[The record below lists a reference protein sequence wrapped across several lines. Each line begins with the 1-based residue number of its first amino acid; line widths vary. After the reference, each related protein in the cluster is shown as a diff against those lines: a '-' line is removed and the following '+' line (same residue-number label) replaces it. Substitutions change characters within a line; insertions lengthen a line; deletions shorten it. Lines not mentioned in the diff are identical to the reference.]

1 MEPRDHRAAGRNVL
15 LLCCVA
21 AAATVVLSPWLPA
34 DNRLGPDAVVAGTGI
49 LGLVVL
55 LSVLARVSSRVNVLA
70 WALCPLLAVVALVV
84 LDLLTHDA
92 TVDAQIF
99 FVFPVL
105 YGASQLRPPGSAVM
119 TGSALL
125 GELVVAAQLPFTQTV
140 AETGYVAA
148 VLVTVSV
155 MLTISTR
162 RNARLIEH
170 LERMAAVDPLT
181 GLVTRRVFDE
191 AAASAI
197 TGSANEEGTS
207 LVLLDVDNF
216 KAINDRY
223 GHPGGDEVL
232 VQLARLLLADMRR
245 GDVVCRLGGDEIA
258 VLMPGCSRE
267 DARLRAEQK
276 LAEVRSHVF
285 RLAGAEAVHVS
296 VSIGLAHAPTDA
308 EDVRTLYTRAD
319 AALYRAKAGGRG
331 RVALAA

>member
-1 MEPRDHRAAGRNVL
+1 M
-15 LLCCVA
+15 LLCGVA
-21 AAATVVLSPWLPA
+21 TVVTVVLSPWLPA
-34 DNRLGPDAVVAGTGI
+34 DNRMGADAVLAGVGI
-49 LGLVVL
+49 LGLVGAL
-55 LSVLARVSSRVNVLA
+55 TALARVSSRANVLA
-70 WALCPLLAVVALVV
+70 WTLCPLLAVVALVV
-84 LDLLTHDA
+84 LDLLTDDA

-119 TGSALL
+119 TVSALV
-125 GELVVAAQLPFTQTV
+125 GELVVAAQLPYRQTV

-155 MLTISTR
+155 MLTLSSK

-170 LERMAAVDPLT
+170 LERIATVDPLT

-197 TGSANEEGTS
+197 AGRAGAEGTS
-207 LVLLDVDNF
+207 LVLLDIDNF

-232 VQLARLLLADMRR
+232 VQLAKLLLTDMRR

-258 VLMPGCSRE
+258 VLMPGCPRD
-267 DARLRAEQK
+267 DARVRAEQK
-276 LAEVRSHVF
+276 LGEVRSHVF
-285 RLAGAEAVHVS
+285 RLAGNEAVHIS

-308 EDVRTLYTRAD
+308 EDVRTLYSRAD
-319 AALYRAKAGGRG
+319 AALYRAKAAGRG